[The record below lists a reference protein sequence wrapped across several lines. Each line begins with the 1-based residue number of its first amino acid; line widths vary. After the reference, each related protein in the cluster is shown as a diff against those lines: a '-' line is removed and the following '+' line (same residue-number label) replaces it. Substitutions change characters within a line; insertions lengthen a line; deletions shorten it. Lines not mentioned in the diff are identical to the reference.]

1 MFDPWNATFE
11 EAVEAQGKCG
21 ATFGPTTPLFQAG
34 GARNVMKMRERVES
48 GDGFAVLR
56 CVAQCAVHDLVM
68 PPWLVTQFLQK
79 FRAVESGNAL
89 SWDDELAF
97 GKPYK
102 SGTHKGKPALRQLQ
116 AVQAW
121 HAAQEILEAEPN
133 TPKDEA
139 FFERIGEAMD
149 PKVKKT
155 TASEAYYRAEAFFVG
170 NQD

>member
-21 ATFGPTTPLFQAG
+21 TVGPATPLFQAG
-34 GARNVMKMRERVES
+34 GARNVIKMREMVES

-68 PPWLVTQFLQK
+68 PPWLVSQFLQK
-79 FRAVESGNAL
+79 FRAVELGNVL

-102 SGTHKGKPALRQLQ
+102 KGTQKGKPASRVRE
-116 AVQAW
+116 AVEAW
-121 HAAQEILEAEPN
+121 NIANEIFAAEPV
-133 TPKDEA
+133 TPKDNELW
-139 FFERIGEAMD
+139 ERIGEAMD
-149 PKVKKT
+149 PKVGGT
-155 TASEAYYRAEAFFVG
+155 TARKAYYRAEAFFGG
-170 NQD
+170 NTD